1 MNDLEAFVIFLLLV
15 SAGSESTTSL
25 IGTGVSILARD
36 PALQERL
43 RADPALVETFVE
55 EACRI
60 DPPFRGHYRRVI
72 RDTQLAGVGLPA
84 EARLVLLWPAANHDA
99 SAFETADVVDLERDA
114 PRRHLGFGWGIHLC
128 LGAPLA
134 RLEARVAF
142 EQLLARTSHFE
153 LDMPAENL
161 HHHKSLLVRRLVEL
175 PLRLTL

>member
-1 MNDLEAFVIFLLLV
+1 
-15 SAGSESTTSL
+15 
-25 IGTGVSILARD
+25 
-36 PALQERL
+36 
-43 RADPALVETFVE
+43 VETFVE

-60 DPPFRGHYRRVI
+60 DPPFRGHYRRVT

-153 LDMPAENL
+153 LDMPAKNL

-175 PLRLTL
+175 PLHLTL